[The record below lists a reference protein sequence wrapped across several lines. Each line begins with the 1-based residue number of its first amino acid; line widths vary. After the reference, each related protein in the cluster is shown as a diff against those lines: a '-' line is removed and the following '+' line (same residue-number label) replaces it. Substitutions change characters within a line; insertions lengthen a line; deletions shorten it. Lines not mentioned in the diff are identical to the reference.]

1 MNEVSAED
9 KQLFAQAMNGVTPLT
24 ATNQADIS
32 PPKLKRAGRK
42 PRFIAERPPVGSA
55 HHTHRVSADEKL
67 EFYQKGFRLQDLTR
81 LRKRVFEL
89 DASLDLHGD
98 DELSA
103 QQRLSHFIQHQYQLT
118 HRYLLVIH
126 GKGHN
131 AQNDYPILKNL
142 VNQQLRY
149 YKEVLAFTSALPK
162 DGGTGAVYVLLK
174 AH

>member
-32 PPKLKRAGRK
+32 PPKKKHARRKSGFTPEPPIDRA
-42 PRFIAERPPVGSA
+42 
-55 HHTHRVSADEKL
+55 HNTHRVSANEQL

-81 LRKRVFEL
+81 LRKRAFEL

-103 QQRLSHFIQHQYQLT
+103 QQRLSHFIQRQYQLT

-131 AQNDYPILKNL
+131 AQSDYPILKNL

-149 YKEVLAFTSALPK
+149 HKEVLAFTSALPK